1 MLAPLA
7 VLALLAHAGAV
18 QPAVARAVV
27 PPFLGQAEGSSQAG
41 EAGPST
47 PRDDVPAPV
56 FVDVIATDSR
66 GRSVDTL
73 TQEDFELRE
82 DGTPQSIDAV
92 RFVKKANP
100 SGAVEPGPTIESDS
114 DERAAA
120 AVSNTRLFAFF
131 LDEYHVTAASAA
143 RARSAL
149 LRFIDENID
158 PSDLIVVMRPLDSLM
173 TIRMTRDRGRIRQEI
188 EAFEGRQ
195 GDHTPKNATEQSYMA
210 GTPERIEQLR
220 AQVATSA
227 LNAMAVHLGS
237 LGQQGRKTLVVVTE
251 GLPKLERRRGF
262 ESLPTVDGVIRSA
275 NRVNVAIYVVDPRQ
289 PPIDSAATAGADILQ
304 SLAAST
310 SGRYIAHADLQ
321 VGMRPI
327 AADSS
332 GYYLLS
338 YRPGRVGDNAFHEVA
353 VGVKKSGIALRLRN
367 GYWAAASEESL
378 RAYLAVPRRSPPLE
392 PPRRISTLIRPWFGV
407 SRGTEG
413 RTRVTFVWEPTSRVP
428 GTRIKSPSASRVLLK
443 AFAADGASLYDGTVL
458 PSGPVRPDSSADAR
472 AVFEVP
478 PGTVRLRMSIE
489 DQAAQPI
496 DTDVRDLSVRD
507 LSGPVVLGTAA
518 FMRARTAVDYRALEN
533 DPDAAPVASREFSRT
548 ERLMIRVPAYAP
560 SGVPL
565 TVSARLLNRGGQA
578 IRDLPVEKGTVVGAP
593 NQIDLLLA
601 SLATGQYFVEV
612 IAKSPAGEVKDLI
625 EFRVT
630 S

>member
-7 VLALLAHAGAV
+7 ILALLTHAGAL
-18 QPAVARAVV
+18 QPAVARAVL
-27 PPFLGQAEGSSQAG
+27 PPFLSQAEGNSQAG

-47 PRDDVPAPV
+47 SRDDVPAPV
-56 FVDVIATDSR
+56 FVDVIANDGR
-66 GRSVDTL
+66 GRSVETL
-73 TQEDFELRE
+73 TPADFELRE
-82 DGTPQSIDAV
+82 DGKPQSIDAV
-92 RFVKKANP
+92 RFVKKGNP
-100 SGAVEPGPTIESDS
+100 SGTAESSPVAIESES

-120 AVSNTRLFAFF
+120 ANPNTRLFAFF
-131 LDEYHVTAASAA
+131 LDEYHVSAASAP
-143 RARSAL
+143 RVRSAL
-149 LRFIDENID
+149 LRFIDENLD

-195 GDHTPKNATEQSYMA
+195 GDHTPKNATEQSYIA

-227 LNAMAVHLGS
+227 LNAIAVHLGS
-237 LGQQGRKTLVVVTE
+237 LGQQGRKTLVAVTE

-262 ESLPTVDGVIRSA
+262 ESLPTADGVLRSA

-289 PPIDSAATAGADILQ
+289 PPIDSAGADILEA
-304 SLAAST
+304 LAAST
-310 SGRYIAHADLQ
+310 GGRFIAHADLQ

-327 AADSS
+327 ATDSS

-338 YRPGRVGDNAFHEVA
+338 YRPGRAADNVFHEVA
-353 VGVKKSGIALRLRN
+353 VGVKKPGITLRLRN
-367 GYWAAASEESL
+367 GYWAAASEENL
-378 RAYLAVPRRSPPLE
+378 RAYLAVPRRSPPPE

-428 GTRIKSPSASRVLLK
+428 GARTKSPSASRVLLK
-443 AFAADGASLYDGTVL
+443 AFAADGTSLYDGTVL
-458 PSGPVRPDSSADAR
+458 PSGPLRPDSAADAR
-472 AVFEVP
+472 AVFDVP

-496 DTDVRDLSVRD
+496 DTDVRDLTVRD

-518 FMRARTAVDYRALEN
+518 FMRARTALDYRALES
-533 DPDAAPVASREFSRT
+533 DPNAVPVASREFSRT

-560 SGVPL
+560 SGAPL
-565 TVSARLLNRGGQA
+565 SVSARLLNRGGQA
-578 IRDLPVEKGTVVGAP
+578 IRELPVQTAAAVGAP

>member
-7 VLALLAHAGAV
+7 LLALLAHAGAV

-27 PPFLGQAEGSSQAG
+27 PPTFSQAEGGSQAG

-47 PRDDVPAPV
+47 PRDDAQALV

-66 GRSVDTL
+66 GRSVETL
-73 TQEDFELRE
+73 MPGDFELRE
-82 DGTPQSIDAV
+82 DGKPQSIDAV
-92 RFVKKANP
+92 RFVKRGSP
-100 SGAVEPGPTIESDS
+100 SGSAESGAAIESAY

-120 AVSNTRLFAFF
+120 AVPNTRLFAFF
-131 LDEYHVTAASAA
+131 LDEYHVSAASAP
-143 RARSAL
+143 RVRSAL
-149 LRFIDENID
+149 LRFIDENLD

-173 TIRMTRDRGRIRQEI
+173 TIRMTRDRGRIRQDI

-195 GDHTPKNATEQSYMA
+195 GDHTPKSATEQNYIA

-227 LNAMAVHLGS
+227 LNAIADHLGS

-262 ESLPTVDGVIRSA
+262 ESLPTIDGVIRSA

-289 PPIDSAATAGADILQ
+289 PPIDSAVTAGVDTLQ
-304 SLAAST
+304 SLAAS
-310 SGRYIAHADLQ
+310 SGGQYIAHADLQ

-327 AADSS
+327 ATDSS
-332 GYYLLS
+332 RYYLLS
-338 YRPGRVGDNAFHEVA
+338 YRPGRAADNAFHEVA
-353 VGVKKSGIALRLRN
+353 VGVKKPGIALRLRN

-378 RAYLAVPRRSPPLE
+378 RAYLAVPRRSPPPE
-392 PPRRISTLIRPWFGV
+392 PPRRISTLIRPWFGIA
-407 SRGTEG
+407 RGTEG

-428 GTRIKSPSASRVLLK
+428 GARIKSPSASRVLLK
-443 AFAADGASLYDGTVL
+443 AFAADGTSLYDGTVL
-458 PSGPVRPDSSADAR
+458 PSGPLRPDSAAEAR

-518 FMRARTAVDYRALEN
+518 FMRARTALDYRALEN

-548 ERLMIRVPAYAP
+548 ERLMIRFPAYAP
-560 SGVPL
+560 SGAPL
-565 TVSARLLNRGGQA
+565 SVSARLLNRGGQA
-578 IRDLPVEKGTVVGAP
+578 IRDLPVQKAAVVGAP

-601 SLATGQYFVEV
+601 SLAAGQYFVEV
-612 IAKSPAGEVKDLI
+612 VAKSSAGEVKDLI